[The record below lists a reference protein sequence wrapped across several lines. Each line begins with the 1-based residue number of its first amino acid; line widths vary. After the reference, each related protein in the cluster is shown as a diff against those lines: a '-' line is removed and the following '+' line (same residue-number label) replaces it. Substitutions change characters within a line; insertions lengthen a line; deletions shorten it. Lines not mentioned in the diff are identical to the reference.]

1 MTLTP
6 ESIKG
11 MSAFVLSDAIVG
23 TCEAIRVELK
33 AAHGGERFNKAAAE
47 RARMTSF
54 RLTKLLAAYRKASV
68 K

>member
-11 MSAFVLSDAIVG
+11 MSASLLAYAILG
-23 TCEAIRVELK
+23 TCEAMRVELK
-33 AAHGGERFNKAAAE
+33 AAHGGERFNKAAAA
-47 RARMTSF
+47 RARVAS
-54 RLTKLLAAYRKASV
+54 RSLTHLLAAYRKASV